1 MTQTP
6 IDITRL
12 GQDFQDA
19 LAGSAWTEALTLVDQ
34 LIAALPDN
42 SSLLYNKGLVL
53 KQLGRT
59 VDSIPFFENALSLQA
74 DHHNARFEVGSALLE
89 TGRLDECVLAF
100 EQYLSAMPDDVD
112 GALNLGIAL
121 VQVGRA
127 NDAFVHLQY
136 AHDQLGSSLTIQW
149 LATAQRDVGALGTA
163 EELLAMLPLDDVDAQ
178 VARLKIQTQGSKG
191 RFSIKVN

>member
-12 GQDFQDA
+12 GQNFQDA
-19 LAGSAWTEALTLVDQ
+19 LANSAWSEALDLVDQ

-53 KQLGRT
+53 KRLGRAAN
-59 VDSIPFFENALSLQA
+59 SIPYFENALSLQA
-74 DHHNARFEVGSALLE
+74 DHHNARFELGGALLE
-89 TGRLDECVLAF
+89 TGHPEESVRAF

-121 VQVGRA
+121 VQVGHA
-127 NDAFVHLQY
+127 NDALARLQY
-136 AHDQLGSSLTIQW
+136 AHEQLGSSLTIQW
-149 LATAQRDVGALGTA
+149 LATAQRDVGALDIA
-163 EELLAMLPLDDVDAQ
+163 EELLASLPLNDVDTQ

-191 RFSIKVN
+191 RFSLKVN